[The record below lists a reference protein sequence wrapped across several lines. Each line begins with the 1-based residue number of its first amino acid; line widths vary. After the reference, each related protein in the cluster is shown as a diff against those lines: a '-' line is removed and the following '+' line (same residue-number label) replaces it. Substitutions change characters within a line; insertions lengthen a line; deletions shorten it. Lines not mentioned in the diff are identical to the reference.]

1 MKTKINKIFVLLL
14 VLFCFESCSSQTKKQ
29 KQYKDERNAAFKEYL
44 NAQKISFKE
53 LNDSIFSAYYG
64 DFLFY
69 EKKLKLESNPYL
81 KVNKVYIHYIT
92 PASVQFVVYSDEE
105 TFCMSTVDLDID
117 GKILSFPENGVVK
130 VLQPVNLQYFGD
142 YELTNNTIKTRKS
155 RVSPDKE
162 TYYYVNGS
170 IKNDTIYF
178 MERYEGKSKKF
189 EKKVFAKKH
198 KDNFKEVYQPGLTAR
213 KFINNANLISYEITG
228 EFKIEK

>member
-1 MKTKINKIFVLLL
+1 MKPRINKIVVLLL
-14 VLFCFESCSSQTKKQ
+14 ILFCFESCNSQTKKQ

-44 NAQKISFKE
+44 NAQKIPFKE

-69 EKKLKLESNPYL
+69 EKKLRLESNPYL

-105 TFCMSTVDLDID
+105 TFCMSTVDLDMD

-130 VLQPVNLQYFGD
+130 VLQPINLQYFGD
-142 YELTNNTIKTRKS
+142 YELAGNIIKTRKS
-155 RVSPDKE
+155 RESPYKE

-170 IKNDTIYF
+170 IKNDTIHF
-178 MERYEGKSKKF
+178 TERYEGKSKKF
-189 EKKVFAKKH
+189 EKKILAKKH
-198 KDNFKEVYQPGLTAR
+198 KEDFTEVYQPGLSAR
-213 KFINNANLISYEITG
+213 KFINNANLVSYEVTG
-228 EFKIEK
+228 EFNIGK